1 MKKYFFSNKINIK
14 QVLMLF
20 ASSLLLIILGFGIK
34 KIQTNELGEV
44 IYGEYAF
51 FITLVSFLVLFF
63 RFGFFVSIRNLLA
76 QNENP
81 YRARKLLGLGFI
93 IALLNGIALCLLL
106 IGLSFFVND
115 LFNTSIGEI
124 LLQLAPLT
132 IIFPFQFIISAYS
145 IGTNKVKIKV
155 WNNILP
161 KILYLTLL
169 LIWMINYKIGLKNAI
184 LLNLIATLLIIIFYL
199 IKLRPIFF
207 GLRKYW
213 GMVLLK
219 NKKYG
224 FHYYKGAI
232 SNQTTYKLDGL
243 FLSAFH
249 NTTLLGFYSLALL
262 ITSPMLMLS
271 QSISQAMFKKYAN
284 TSKIPKEVFILNTI
298 WLVACMI
305 FFYFFSEFLVN
316 MLFGNNFIEVSTY
329 TFYITFVLFFHGLS
343 TPYSFLAAKSKG
355 KEIKNIAYLEAG
367 FNIVGNLTLIP
378 LYGIEGAIIASF
390 LAKIANFLF
399 SRYYYKKYLN
409 SKLS

>member
-1 MKKYFFSNKINIK
+1 MKKHFSINKINFK

-20 ASSLLLIILGFGIK
+20 ASSLILIILGFGIK

-76 QNENP
+76 QNSNP
-81 YRARKLLGLGFI
+81 HRAKKLLGVGFI
-93 IALLNGIALCLLL
+93 IAFLNGIALSLLL

-115 LFNTSIGEI
+115 LFNTSIGNI
-124 LLQLAPLT
+124 LLQLSPLT
-132 IIFPFQFIISAYS
+132 IIFPFQFIIDAYS
-145 IGTNKVKIKV
+145 VGTNKIKV
-155 WNNILP
+155 KVWYNILP
-161 KILYLTLL
+161 KFLYLILL
-169 LIWMINYKIGLKNAI
+169 LFWVVNYEIGLKNALI
-184 LLNLIATLLIIIFYL
+184 LNLIATSLIILFYL
-199 IKLRPIFF
+199 VKLRPIFF
-207 GLRKYW
+207 GLKKYW
-213 GMVLLK
+213 EMVWSK

-249 NTTLLGFYSLALL
+249 STTLLGFYSLALL
-262 ITSPMLMLS
+262 ITSPMIMLS
-271 QSISQAMFKKYAN
+271 QSISQAMFRRYAN
-284 TSKIPKEVFILNTI
+284 ISKIPKEVFILNTI

-305 FFYFFSEFLVN
+305 FFYFFSEYLVN
-316 MLFGNNFIEVSTY
+316 LLFGANFIEVSKY

-355 KEIKNIAYLEAG
+355 KEIKNIAYLEAS

-378 LYGIEGAIIASF
+378 LYGIKGAIIASL

-409 SKLS
+409 SKML